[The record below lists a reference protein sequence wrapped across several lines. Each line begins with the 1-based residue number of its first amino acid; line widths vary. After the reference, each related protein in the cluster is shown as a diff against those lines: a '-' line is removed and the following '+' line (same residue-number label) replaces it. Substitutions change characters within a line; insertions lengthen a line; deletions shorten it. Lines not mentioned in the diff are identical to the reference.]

1 MAPRT
6 LASTWRQFEKLAKAY
21 LNQAPGADPDGE
33 PLRDLAERVNKSR
46 IAEALATMFLAPYAG
61 FEETGIRFL
70 EAAAGSPYPD
80 EWDTRFDEE
89 GNILEIN
96 PVGVLGFTRRCDDAF
111 ERLATPEARRDFATY
126 RLNAYMAELRKLPSR
141 LLLFILILRK
151 VAEVLKITEV
161 EKRGGETE
169 DVDDGGYM
177 NLLWGFKEV
186 ERMYRE
192 MKGVSIRAEYGVLW
206 YESDW
211 YVGRN

>member
-6 LASTWRQFEKLAKAY
+6 LASTWRQFEKLAKSY
-21 LNQAPGADPDGE
+21 LSEGCATDGRQIRE
-33 PLRDLAERVNKSR
+33 LAEKVNKSR
-46 IAEALATMFLAPYAG
+46 IAEALETMFLVPYAG
-61 FEETGIRFL
+61 LDKTTIRFL
-70 EAAAGSPYPD
+70 EAGDGPYPEWDMRYDAAGD
-80 EWDTRFDEE
+80 A
-89 GNILEIN
+89 IEIN
-96 PVGVLGFTRRCDDAF
+96 PVGVVAFVLGCDEAF
-111 ERLATPEARRDFATY
+111 AKLATPEARRDFATY

-141 LLLFILILRK
+141 LLLFILVLRK
-151 VAEVLKITEV
+151 VAEILKVTEV

-192 MKGVSIRAEYGVLW
+192 MKGLNIRAEYGLLW

>member
-6 LASTWRQFEKLAKAY
+6 LASTWRQFEQLAKSY
-21 LNQAPGADPDGE
+21 LSDGDANAADGKQ
-33 PLRDLAERVNKSR
+33 LRELAEKVNKSR
-46 IAEALATMFLAPYAG
+46 IAEALETMFLVPYAG
-61 FEETGIRFL
+61 LEEAKARFL
-70 EAAAGSPYPD
+70 EGAADEPYPD
-80 EWDTRFDEE
+80 WEIGYDEAA
-89 GNILEIN
+89 NVIEIN
-96 PVGVLGFTRRCDDAF
+96 PVGVVGFVLRCDEAF
-111 ERLATPEARRDFATY
+111 DRLATPEARRDFATY

-141 LLLFILILRK
+141 LLLFILVLRK
-151 VAEVLKITEV
+151 VAEILKVTEV

-192 MKGVSIRAEYGVLW
+192 MKGINIRAEYGLLW

>member
-6 LASTWRQFEKLAKAY
+6 LASTWRQFEKLARTY
-21 LNQAPGADPDGE
+21 LSDGNAQSKNGE
-33 PLRDLAERVNKSR
+33 PLRELAQRVNKSR
-46 IAEALATMFLAPYAG
+46 IAEALATMFLVPYAG
-61 FEETGIRFL
+61 LGETSVRFVEPVDG
-70 EAAAGSPYPD
+70 EAFPDWDIHYDKDAGL
-80 EWDTRFDEE
+80 F
-89 GNILEIN
+89 EIN
-96 PVGVLGFTRRCDDAF
+96 PVGVVAFVLRCDEAHAK
-111 ERLATPEARRDFATY
+111 LATPEARRDFATY

-141 LLLFILILRK
+141 LLLFILVLRK
-151 VAEVLKITEV
+151 VAEILKVTEV

-177 NLLWGFKEV
+177 NLLWGLKEV

-192 MKGVSIRAEYGVLW
+192 MKGLNIRAEYGMLW

>member
-6 LASTWRQFEKLAKAY
+6 LASTWRQFEKLAKSY
-21 LNQAPGADPDGE
+21 LDGDSPDTKGVE
-33 PLRDLAERVNKSR
+33 QLQDLTQRVNKSR
-46 IAEALATMFLAPYAG
+46 IVDALATMFLVPYAG
-61 FEETGIRFL
+61 LEEAKIHFL
-70 EAAAGSPYPD
+70 DTSGATYPD
-80 EWDTRFDEE
+80 WDIEYDEATQT
-89 GNILEIN
+89 LVVN
-96 PVGVLGFTRRCDDAF
+96 PVGVVGFALRCDDSFAK
-111 ERLATPEARRDFATY
+111 LATPEARRDFETY
-126 RLNAYMAELRKLPSR
+126 RLKAYMAELRKLPCR
-141 LLLFILILRK
+141 LILFILILRK
-151 VAEVLKITEV
+151 VAEILKVTEV

-192 MKGVSIRAEYGVLW
+192 MRGVSLRAEYGLLW